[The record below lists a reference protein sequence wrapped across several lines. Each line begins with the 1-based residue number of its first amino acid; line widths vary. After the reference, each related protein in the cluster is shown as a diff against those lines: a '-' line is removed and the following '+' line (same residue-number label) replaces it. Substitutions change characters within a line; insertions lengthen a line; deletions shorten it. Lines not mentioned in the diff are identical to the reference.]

1 MIVYSHSFFLVL
13 GKNTVSFADFFP
25 LHSIAKEHPG
35 LEIITTKQFL
45 EETYGKVHDVET
57 KKVSYPP
64 LNQTNWDGDT
74 SGTHQHLSPWL
85 RQIAYN
91 ADWNPDSC
99 LAAFP
104 KSLDVKAEGVL
115 ETTFDQLKDHSD
127 FEQFLN
133 QPTPVNASTNDRMAE
148 FIAKRSELCL
158 YDHKLQQEPI
168 LHFTGKQKLAGGRL
182 LVHFYAFLFFEDWKE
197 DLWMK
202 RFVRDHVRY
211 ADDIQCAAARIVA
224 AVREDARKNDKNNP
238 EGHFDS
244 FHIRR
249 GDFQYK
255 KTRVD
260 AKDILEAARDQIPR
274 GTTVYVATD
283 ERKKEFFKDMED
295 YWNVVYMDNY
305 VHLLE
310 GVDKNYFGMIDQLV
324 SSRGSK
330 FFGCWFSTFTGY
342 ITRLRGYH
350 SQNAQADGYE
360 LGLLP
365 DTFYYALAVH
375 KTKMHD
381 YWPIKKLF
389 YAREYPASW
398 RNLDFDVPES
408 L

>member
-1 MIVYSHSFFLVL
+1 M
-13 GKNTVSFADFFP
+13 
-25 LHSIAKEHPG
+25 
-35 LEIITTKQFL
+35 
-45 EETYGKVHDVET
+45 
-57 KKVSYPP
+57 SYPP
-64 LNQTNWDGDT
+64 LNITNWDGDT
-74 SGTHQHLSPWL
+74 SGTHQHLGPWL

-91 ADWNPDSC
+91 ADWSPDTC

-104 KSLDVKAEGVL
+104 KSRNAQEEVVL
-115 ETTFDQLKDHSD
+115 ATTFAQLKEDNVD
-127 FEQFLN
+127 IEQFLN
-133 QPTPVNASTNDRMAE
+133 QPTPVNATAKDRMTE
-148 FIAKRSELCL
+148 FMAKRSEICL
-158 YDHKLQQEPI
+158 YDHKMQQESI
-168 LHFTGKQKLAGGRL
+168 VHFAGKRNLAGGRL
-182 LVHFYAFLFFEDWKE
+182 LVHFYAFLFFQDWKE

-211 ADDIQCAAARIVA
+211 TDDIQCAAARIVA
-224 AVREDARKNDKNNP
+224 AVREDARKHGNANP
-238 EGHFDS
+238 GGEFDS

-260 AKDILEAARDQIPR
+260 AKDILEVARDQIPR

-283 ERKKEFFKDMED
+283 ERKKEFFQDMES
-295 YWNVVYMDNY
+295 YWNVLYMDNY
-305 VHLLE
+305 IHLLE
-310 GVDKNYFGMIDQLV
+310 GVDKNNFGMIDQLV
-324 SSRGSK
+324 SSRGRL

-398 RNLDFDVPES
+398 RNIDFDEPDS
-408 L
+408 S